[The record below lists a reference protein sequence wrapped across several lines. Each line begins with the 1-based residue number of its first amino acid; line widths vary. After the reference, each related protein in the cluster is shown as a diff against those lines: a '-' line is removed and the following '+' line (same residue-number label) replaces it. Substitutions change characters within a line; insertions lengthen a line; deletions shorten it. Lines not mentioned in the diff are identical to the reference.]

1 LDIGDSPHTAPNIYK
16 FYPHIPFQL
25 NEENEWPVPML
36 PDGFYY
42 AFLEKHFNFGVFGHP
57 WEQTICVFG
66 ESLLIQVDK
75 QKPVLFNT
83 LLRTNG
89 IKG

>member
-1 LDIGDSPHTAPNIYK
+1 MDPITHFWRNI
-16 FYPHIPFQL
+16 FI
-25 NEENEWPVPML
+25 
-36 PDGFYY
+36 
-42 AFLEKHFNFGVFGHP
+42 FGVFGHP
-57 WEQTICVFG
+57 WEHTICVFG
-66 ESLLIQVDK
+66 ESLLIKVDK